1 MSAGA
6 ASAGWPERLRAHRR
20 LILIA
25 AVALIALLGFEALRT
40 VLAEVR
46 FRDVRAAL
54 HAVAPWRIAAAI
66 GFTALSYLALT
77 LYDSFAL
84 RAIGRPLPWRTAAL
98 GSFTSYTLS
107 HNLGLALLTGGSARY
122 RVYTAAGLDVA
133 DVARVS
139 LIASAAFWGGVFTV
153 AAVALIGASQPLIVG
168 AFALP
173 PGAERIAG
181 ITILIAIGALAAARA
196 SGMTALRAGRFSL
209 PVPPPRLMAAQIGVA
224 AIDLLAAS
232 AALFVLVPGLGAAG
246 FASFFLAY
254 ALALIV
260 ALLAHVPGGLG
271 VFEAVILALAP
282 GDRSTVFAALILYR
296 MIYYLAPLC
305 LAALLLG
312 LIEGRR
318 LRRPIIRGL
327 SLVDKAGQTLAPPLI
342 ALLVFAGGLVLLM
355 SGALPA
361 EHGRLID
368 LADIIP
374 LPFIEAS
381 HFAASLVGTAL
392 LLTAPALA
400 ARLESGF
407 QTARM
412 LLVGGILF
420 SLFKGFDYEEAAI
433 LTVVALSLQ
442 YCRPAF
448 YRRARI
454 NAALPD
460 SAWLVA
466 AIAAIALS
474 LWAGFFAY
482 KHVPYSDELWWRF
495 ALQGNAP
502 RFLRASLGVGIAL
515 GAFLFWQLLSR
526 APSADGLDRLPD
538 DVARQALAAS
548 SRSDAMLAFTGD
560 KQFLVS
566 PAGDAF
572 LMYRVQG
579 RSWVVMGDPVGPQE
593 AWSELVWALR
603 SACDTAHGRLCFYQ
617 VSEDMLP
624 LLVDLGLTAMK
635 YGEEALVPLD
645 AFSLDGPRAKPL
657 RHALRRADA
666 AGLSFHVVPAAEVPA
681 LIPALR
687 AVSDAW
693 LAAKAGHEK
702 RFSLG
707 WFDPAYLARFDCAV
721 VRRGESIV
729 AFANLWR
736 TEDRAE
742 ASVDLMRH
750 LPGAPYGTMDYL
762 FVRLIQWARDQGYE
776 RFNLGLAPL
785 SGIHGGRFAPLWAKL
800 ATAVFSNGERLY
812 GFAGLRAFKAKF
824 GPVWVSRYVAT
835 PSGLPTARALID
847 LRALVGN

>member
-1 MSAGA
+1 MTVIHARPD
-6 ASAGWPERLRAHRR
+6 WLVRLRDHRR
-20 LILIA
+20 LIVIA

-54 HAVAPWRIAAAI
+54 HAIPPLRIAAAI

-77 LYDSFAL
+77 LYDRFAL
-84 RAIGRPLPWRTAAL
+84 QAIGRPLPWRTAAL

-153 AAVALIGASQPLIVG
+153 AALALVGAGQPLLVNG
-168 AFALP
+168 FVLP
-173 PGAERIAG
+173 PQGQHMAG
-181 ITILIAIGALAAARA
+181 IAILAVIGSLAVARA
-196 SGMTALRAGRFSL
+196 CGFTQARAGPFSL
-209 PVPPPRLMAAQIGVA
+209 PVPPVPLMAAQIGIS

-232 AALFVLVPGLGAAG
+232 AALFVLVPGLGM
-246 FASFFLAY
+246 ASFTTFFLAY
-254 ALALIV
+254 ALALII
-260 ALLAHVPGGLG
+260 ALLTHVPGGLG
-271 VFEAVILALAP
+271 VFEAVVLALAP
-282 GDRSTVFAALILYR
+282 GDRSAVFAALILYR
-296 MIYYLAPLC
+296 LVYYLAPLG

-312 LIEGRR
+312 VIEGRR
-318 LRRPIIRGL
+318 LRRPIIAGL

-342 ALLVFAGGLVLLM
+342 ALLVFAGGFILLV

-361 EHGRLID
+361 EHGRLLD

-407 QTARM
+407 LIARM

-420 SLFKGFDYEEAAI
+420 SLFKGFDYEEATI
-433 LTVVALSLQ
+433 LTVVALALQ

-448 YRRARI
+448 YRRARL
-454 NAALPD
+454 ATTLPD
-460 SAWLVA
+460 TAWLIA

-495 ALQGNAP
+495 TLHGNAP
-502 RFLRASLGVGIAL
+502 RFLRASLGVGIGL
-515 GAFLFWQLLSR
+515 CAFLFWRLL
-526 APSADGLDRLPD
+526 AHPALPDGVDALPD
-538 DVARQALAAS
+538 DIASRALAAS
-548 SRSDAMLAFTGD
+548 ARSDAMLAYTGD
-560 KQFLVS
+560 KNFLVS
-566 PAGDAF
+566 AAGDAF

-579 RSWVVMGDPVGPQE
+579 RSWIVMGDPVGPGE

-603 SACDTAHGRLCFYQ
+603 SACDAAHGRLCFYQ

-624 LLVDLGLTAMK
+624 LLVDLGLIAMK
-635 YGEEALVPLD
+635 YGEEAQVPLA
-645 AFSLDGPRAKPL
+645 AFTLDGPRAKPL
-657 RHALRRADA
+657 RHALRRAEA
-666 AGLSFHVVPAAEVPA
+666 ADLHFHVVPAAQVPA
-681 LIPALR
+681 LIPQLR
-687 AVSDAW
+687 TVSDAW
-693 LAAKAGHEK
+693 LAAKGGHEK

-707 WFDPAYLARFDCAV
+707 RFDPAYLARFDCALICQGD
-721 VRRGESIV
+721 RIV
-729 AFANLWR
+729 AFANLWGTR
-736 TEDRAE
+736 DRAE
-742 ASVDLMRH
+742 ASLDLMRH
-750 LPGAPYGTMDYL
+750 LPDAPYGTMDYL
-762 FVRLIQWARDQGYE
+762 FVRLLQWTRDQGYS

-800 ATAVFSNGERLY
+800 ATTLFSNGERLY

-824 GPVWVSRYVAT
+824 APVWVSRYIAT